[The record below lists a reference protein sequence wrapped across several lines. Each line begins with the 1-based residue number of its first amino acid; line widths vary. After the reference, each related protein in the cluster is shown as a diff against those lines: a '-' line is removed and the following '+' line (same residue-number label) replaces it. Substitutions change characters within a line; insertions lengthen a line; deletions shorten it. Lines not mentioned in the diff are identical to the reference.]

1 MLVDAKRR
9 SQRSQNNSEKKNK
22 KQTKTF
28 YLNLKNK
35 QTKNT
40 GKQRETASF
49 SPL

>member
-9 SQRSQNNSEKKNK
+9 SQRSQNNSKK
-22 KQTKTF
+22 KQKTKTF
-28 YLNLKNK
+28 YLNLKDK

-49 SPL
+49 PPL